1 MADDILNMTEEQE
14 TGAVEQVVA
23 KTEQA
28 PLRIPTTLKG
38 LIEALVFAAKEP
50 LTIKQLQ
57 ALYESQGNDGEERRI
72 EPAEVT
78 RIIEELNLEFESAGK
93 PYRII
98 PLAGGFQFATQP
110 VYAEWLG
117 KLYKE
122 QSRRKLS
129 QSSIESLSII
139 AYKQPISKPEIES
152 IRGVNCD
159 YVLKTLLEKELV
171 TIVGRAPTPGRPL
184 LYGTTREFLKHF
196 GLNDVSDLPRPR
208 EIEEILGESQFEA
221 ERRMLEAKQGL
232 GEDQKKDEEDFKS
245 RLPHI
250 PKRKASLDETV
261 KIVSRKKTREL
272 KIRSEEGSKEP
283 IQFDQ
288 TVVPENLSV
297 DGTPPVMNILS
308 SEGQDQGLIEP
319 AAALEP
325 KFSEEVGNEPASGEV
340 LEQDSIIAMPK
351 VIQPLSVEVE
361 PPSLDTTDQEQSL
374 DDRHW
379 DEKVIP
385 SVDLAMPPAEDSVS
399 TPSSV
404 TFPPA
409 AEELPDEADVE
420 YVQKE
425 TPEVMIPDLAVE
437 SSPVLETPLAIE
449 DQELSDAAEVPLAAE
464 RDMFEAP
471 EDLAQNIEDITSLEQ
486 PLAVQTT
493 EPVFSP
499 VTTSDPHTID
509 RVEIPPA
516 EQEQPLQSPSIEIL
530 HEDLPEPPPVAQAR
544 SSVGRQQS
552 PHPKTPWQTWKE
564 KIQGFIKKLF
574 G

>member
-1 MADDILNMTEEQE
+1 MADEILNITEEQE
-14 TGAVEQVVA
+14 TGAVEQVTA
-23 KTEQA
+23 KPEQA
-28 PLRIPTTLKG
+28 PLRIPTTLKS
-38 LIEALVFAAKEP
+38 LIEALVFAAREP

-57 ALYESQGNDGEERRI
+57 VLYESQGNDGEQRRI

-78 RIIEELNLEFESAGK
+78 RIIGELNLEFESAGK

-159 YVLKTLLEKELV
+159 YVLRTLLEKELV

-221 ERRMLEAKQGL
+221 ERRMLEAQQGL
-232 GEDQKKDEEDFKS
+232 VEDQKKGEEDFKS

-261 KIVSRKKTREL
+261 KIVSKKKTREL
-272 KIRSEEGSKEP
+272 KIHSEDESREP

-288 TVVPENLSV
+288 PIVPENLSV
-297 DGTPPVMNILS
+297 DGTPPLMTDLS
-308 SEGQDQGLIEP
+308 PGGQDEGSIEP
-319 AAALEP
+319 AATMEP
-325 KFSEEVGNEPASGEV
+325 QFSEEPGSEPTSENV
-340 LEQDSIIAMPK
+340 MDQDSMIAMPK
-351 VIQPLSVEVE
+351 VIQPLTVEVE
-361 PPSLDTTDQEQSL
+361 PPSVGTTDQDQFPV
-374 DDRHW
+374 DRHE

-385 SVDLAMPPAEDSVS
+385 SVDLAMPPTEDSVS
-399 TPSSV
+399 THSPV
-404 TFPPA
+404 TVPPA
-409 AEELPDEADVE
+409 AEESLEEADVE
-420 YVQKE
+420 FIQEE
-425 TPEVMIPDLAVE
+425 TFEVMIPNLVVGVPSVPEA
-437 SSPVLETPLAIE
+437 PQPIE
-449 DQELSDAAEVPLAAE
+449 DQGSSDTAEIPLAE
-464 RDMFEAP
+464 DRDMFEAP

-486 PLAVQTT
+486 PQALQPA

-499 VTTSDPHTID
+499 VATPGPQTID

-516 EQEQPLQSPSIEIL
+516 EQERPLQSPSIEIP
-530 HEDLPEPPPVAQAR
+530 HEDLPEPPPVAQAQ